1 MQVVYYFFLFKA
13 PGKPTV
19 EEVSDTTIQI
29 GFTELSDTSHT
40 YTYRAEA
47 KAGGGVV
54 HESKCD
60 SNEDVCL
67 FTGLVPANLYAMSV
81 RACFSPATD
90 EELCSSPSESV
101 KAWTLPSG

>member
-1 MQVVYYFFLFKA
+1 MQVAYHFFKFKA

-19 EEVSDTTIQI
+19 ESVSDKTIQI

-47 KAGGGVV
+47 KASGGVV

-60 SNEDVCL
+60 SNTKTCL
-67 FTGLVPANLYAMSV
+67 FKELTPACFYAVSV
-81 RACFSPATD
+81 RACFSLTAGT
-90 EELCSSPSESV
+90 ELCSSSSESV
-101 KAWTLPSG
+101 KTWTLPSG